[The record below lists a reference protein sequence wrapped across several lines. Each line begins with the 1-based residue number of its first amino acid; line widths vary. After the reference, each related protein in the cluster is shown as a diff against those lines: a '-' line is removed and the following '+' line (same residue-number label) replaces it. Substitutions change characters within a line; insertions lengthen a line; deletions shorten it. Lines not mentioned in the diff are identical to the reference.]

1 MGEYISVISGAALLV
16 VSCLVMIAYR
26 PGSVGNRLDKS
37 AYVLGWAIF
46 LGFAAAAGNAVWW
59 QILWF
64 FVDNSFPQAKEEFLR
79 IGKYMDGVFK
89 GAATASGV
97 LHLYAL
103 VLALPEGE
111 RDQWRWYQMPFYPS
125 RHWTLMLFGP
135 RKDKE

>member
-1 MGEYISVISGAALLV
+1 MGEYISVISGIALLA

-26 PGSVGNRLDKS
+26 PRSGSNRLDKS

-46 LGFAAAAGNAVWW
+46 LGFAAAAGNAIWW
-59 QILWF
+59 QLLWSV
-64 FVDNSFPQAKEEFLR
+64 VDNWFPHAKDMFQHV
-79 IGKYMDGVFK
+79 GKYMDGIFK

-97 LHLYAL
+97 LHLCAL
-103 VLALPEGE
+103 ALALPEGE

-135 RKDKE
+135 RKDKK